1 MMLRSL
7 LPLLFLLGSASGSA
21 QVGSIS
27 SAATI
32 ISSGLWFEDLVA
44 AQLAI
49 VRDKYPNA
57 TNPPFSLLEACG
69 GVGKVPSGDMDAGAC
84 APGPMASAADVA
96 YVRLVFTPFNQT
108 CPTVLALHNRTDGT
122 TTYVAKD
129 EPWIGDNEAMMVWP
143 RSVSLEAA
151 HTIFAAATTKGT
163 FDAFVWRA
171 MVYPCVTEPVF
182 VFDQGPDDPAVF
194 VGSLAKKACRTSV
207 MTVGHTAFE
216 SQSRPKS
223 TGGGA
228 MYSAK

>member
-1 MMLRSL
+1 MRRRGQGSLGRHGRGRVRAGPDDLRRRRCL
-7 LPLLFLLGSASGSA
+7 
-21 QVGSIS
+21 
-27 SAATI
+27 
-32 ISSGLWFEDLVA
+32 
-44 AQLAI
+44 
-49 VRDKYPNA
+49 
-57 TNPPFSLLEACG
+57 
-69 GVGKVPSGDMDAGAC
+69 
-84 APGPMASAADVA
+84 
-96 YVRLVFTPFNQT
+96 VRLVFTPFNQT